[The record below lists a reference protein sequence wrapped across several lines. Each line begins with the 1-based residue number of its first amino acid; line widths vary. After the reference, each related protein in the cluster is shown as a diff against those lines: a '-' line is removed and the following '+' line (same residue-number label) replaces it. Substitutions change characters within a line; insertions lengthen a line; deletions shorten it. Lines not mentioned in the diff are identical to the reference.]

1 MPGLPAKPEPVVK
14 AKAVEDDALPAV
26 IKPGSKPAKPL
37 AIVADEK
44 PAFPAAPKA
53 KPVVDSA
60 AELPALPQPPT
71 SRNLPPLPTDAPVPS
86 GEADAAEKSEE
97 KKGFFGRLFG
107 KKKKEST
114 TEAAPSPSLPAP
126 KTEGPEQELPP
137 LPTPAVP
144 ASGKDLPA
152 LPPLPTK
159 KPNLPP
165 IPDAPDM
172 AKEMERKNLERKL
185 ERIADDRA
193 ERISESKPDLPPL
206 PGSGSAPAK
215 PAGLPPLPKPSGGSM
230 ELPALPKLGGA
241 KPDLPPLPKP
251 GGVSTM
257 PPMPKPEGKL
267 DLPPL
272 PKPKADGAGNL
283 PPFPPSK

>member
-1 MPGLPAKPEPVVK
+1 MLLRQPGEAE
-14 AKAVEDDALPAV
+14 
-26 IKPGSKPAKPL
+26 
-37 AIVADEK
+37 ADEK
-44 PAFPAAPKA
+44 P
-53 KPVVDSA
+53 
-60 AELPALPQPPT
+60 
-71 SRNLPPLPTDAPVPS
+71 
-86 GEADAAEKSEE
+86 EE

-107 KKKKEST
+107 KKKKEAT
-114 TEAAPSPSLPAP
+114 AEAAPDLALPAP

-137 LPTPAVP
+137 LPVPAAP

-159 KPNLPP
+159 KPDLPP

-193 ERISESKPDLPPL
+193 ERMSDANLDLPPL
-206 PGSGSAPAK
+206 PGSGSAPEK
-215 PAGLPPLPKPSGGSM
+215 PAGLPPLPKPSGGVP
-230 ELPALPKLGGA
+230 ELPVLPKPGGA

-251 GGVSTM
+251 GVAPTM
-257 PPMPKPEGKL
+257 PPMPKPEGKP

-272 PKPKADGAGNL
+272 PKSKAGGAGDFPPL
-283 PPFPPSK
+283 PPLPPNK